1 MAVVATPTV
10 VIADDHVPT
19 RTSVCRVLED
29 AGFKVVAEVGD
40 ADGAIRACRD
50 KMPAVAILDVRMPG
64 NGVRAA
70 EIIKAELP
78 TIEVLMLTISDED
91 SDLFAA
97 LAAGA
102 SGYWLKGQDLQ
113 LIPGLIH
120 QVLAGDIVLSDS
132 LVRPIVKGWRDR
144 HASARLTDNAFPGV
158 RFSSRE
164 SNVIE
169 LLAAGLTTAEIGS
182 RLFIAD
188 VTVRTHIATILKK
201 VRVDDRSEFLSRL
214 HPPAG
219 DGALGVV

>member
-1 MAVVATPTV
+1 M
-10 VIADDHVPT
+10 VIADDHAPT
-19 RTSVCRVLED
+19 RTSMCRVLED
-29 AGFKVVAEVGD
+29 GGFVVVAEVGD

-50 KMPAVAILDVRMPG
+50 KVPAVAILDVRMPG

-70 EIIKAELP
+70 EIIKAEQP
-78 TIEVLMLTISDED
+78 MIEVLMLTVSDED

-132 LVRPIVKGWRDR
+132 LVKPIVEGWRDG
-144 HASARLTDNAFPGV
+144 HTHTRLTDNAFPGV

-164 SNVIE
+164 RDVIE
-169 LLAAGLTTAEIGS
+169 LLAAGLTTAEIGD

-201 VRVDDRSEFLSRL
+201 VRVGDRSELLSQLRPL
-214 HPPAG
+214 AS
-219 DGALGVV
+219 DGTLGVM

>member
-1 MAVVATPTV
+1 V
-10 VIADDHVPT
+10 VIADDHAPT
-19 RTSVCRVLED
+19 RTSMCRVLED
-29 AGFKVVAEVGD
+29 GGFVVVAEVGD

-50 KMPAVAILDVRMPG
+50 KVPAVAILDVRMPG

-70 EIIKAELP
+70 EIIKAEQP
-78 TIEVLMLTISDED
+78 MIEVLMLTVSDED

-132 LVRPIVKGWRDR
+132 LVKPIVEGWRDG
-144 HASARLTDNAFPGV
+144 HTHTRLTDNAFPGV

-164 SNVIE
+164 RDVIE
-169 LLAAGLTTAEIGS
+169 LLAAGLTTAEIGD

-201 VRVDDRSEFLSRL
+201 VRVGDRSELLSQLRPL
-214 HPPAG
+214 AS
-219 DGALGVV
+219 DGTLGVM